1 MNNSIKISKGDF
13 CIGLY
18 IFTICFNLIMQTL
31 AGTNIQNILFIPKE
45 VLYSLTPKISLLL
58 FIIIFFI
65 NGTVSKRIMYVSLVL
80 GIVTIIVTS
89 ITNNYALAL
98 MFMAIMT
105 CPSGMEISTIAKWEK
120 RSLFC
125 LIVFTIALAVMG
137 IIPSDVV
144 YRENAIRN
152 SYGFTSAN
160 AFANSTLIWMLLF
173 GLQKKER
180 WNWRDTIFCGS
191 IAVAVFLVTNSRMA
205 FIMSL
210 VLSLFF
216 LMLKK
221 ENRFKG
227 KILYQISKLCF
238 PVLMIVCYICSWL
251 YKGGYYISQ
260 LNILNIMM
268 SYRLGFMRNY
278 LRGYGIKL
286 FGQTIKTVSYSQAL
300 RTGEAWSGLDNS
312 YMYILICWGLIIAI
326 ILSLLY
332 YQLGKYNYEKTNKYE
347 AFVVIV
353 LCIIGITENYLSLVG
368 DNIAIIMIAIMLN
381 KNSRIFG
388 QMKRYS

>member
-191 IAVAVFLVTNSRMA
+191 IAVAVFLFTNSRMA

-238 PVLMIVCYICSWL
+238 PILMIVCYICSWL

-268 SYRLGFMRNY
+268 SYRLGFIRNY

-388 QMKRYS
+388 KMKRYS

>member
-191 IAVAVFLVTNSRMA
+191 IAVAVFLFTNSRMA

-286 FGQTIKTVSYSQAL
+286 FGQTIKTVSYSPAL

-388 QMKRYS
+388 KMKRYS